1 MGQDAFIRCLAACNY
16 EHDCSSQCNRAYSSC
31 TYNCPCN
38 LGCPS
43 GCGDG
48 CPHQLCQCRQPELD
62 EHYIECKEHAQVHF
76 DMCIDECDHDIL
88 CDVVCELDYADEL
101 KDCPCQ
107 VNCPNGCPCPN
118 YQCSTATTTNSRTST
133 SGMLYSTTSTTVRTT
148 TTASNRTTT
157 ESTGTTTS
165 TTVRT
170 TTTAVLHLSSF
181 ESNTSYVRNSVNELL
196 TSQIEYADGTEVF
209 GSCSCLVAGQMM
221 VFGGAQQ
228 PRQVSRLADCRLEVR
243 DQLRI
248 YDFSYGACHVMT
260 AIENDKWVL
269 LCFSFGYERDCIKY
283 NVLTKENKGQ
293 PSSYNDHARTRMA
306 MYG

>member
-1 MGQDAFIRCLAACNY
+1 
-16 EHDCSSQCNRAYSSC
+16 
-31 TYNCPCN
+31 
-38 LGCPS
+38 
-43 GCGDG
+43 
-48 CPHQLCQCRQPELD
+48 
-62 EHYIECKEHAQVHF
+62 
-76 DMCIDECDHDIL
+76 
-88 CDVVCELDYADEL
+88 
-101 KDCPCQ
+101 
-107 VNCPNGCPCPN
+107 
-118 YQCSTATTTNSRTST
+118 
-133 SGMLYSTTSTTVRTT
+133 MLYSTTSTTVRTT
-148 TTASNRTTT
+148 TTATNGTTT
-157 ESTGTTTS
+157 ESSGTTKS
-165 TTVRT
+165 TTIRT
-170 TTTAVLHLSSF
+170 TTTASISTTAESTGSAVLHLNSF
-181 ESNTSYVRNSVNELL
+181 GSNTSYVRNNINELL
-196 TSQIEYADGTEVF
+196 PSQIEYADGTEVF